1 MFWKFHARYE
11 IFQDN
16 QAEALI
22 PLADSLIQKYKR
34 AGELYLAEITHL
46 GETKRS
52 SHKKLLQ
59 HNLLQLL
66 CQVNIVMTIKVTG
79 SHEEIQKD

>member
-1 MFWKFHARYE
+1 MFWKFHPRYE

-22 PLADSLIQKYKR
+22 PLADELIQKYKR

-52 SHKKLLQ
+52 SHKKLLLQ

-66 CQVNIVMTIKVTG
+66 CQVNIVMTIKVTS
-79 SHEEIQKD
+79 SHEAS